1 MTRSTSL
8 AHRLQE
14 VLLDGLWIA
23 NTNCKQQIESVTWQQ
38 ATQKPGNL
46 NSIAALTFHLNY
58 YLAGI
63 LNVFNGGTLD
73 IKDQYSFDL
82 PPIQSEADW
91 KDLTSEF
98 ITNANE
104 FIHHTKNMS
113 DRKLDEVFVDEKY
126 GTYMRNIE
134 GVIEHSYYHLG
145 QISLIKKLVIE
156 YNE

>member
-91 KDLTSEF
+91 KDLTSAF

-104 FIHHTKNMS
+104 FIHYIKNMS

>member
-91 KDLTSEF
+91 KDLTSAF

>member
-91 KDLTSEF
+91 KYLTSAF

-104 FIHHTKNMS
+104 FIHHIKNMS